1 VDEVMRGMSIK
12 LMNEW
17 IAFMKLENEEMDSET
32 TKKSLIQEASQGE
45 KALRAKRG
53 KK

>member
-17 IAFMKLENEEMDSET
+17 IAFMQLEEILEKEGRVESD
-32 TKKSLIQEASQGE
+32 LIREASQGE

-53 KK
+53 KR